1 MNLPLLLILV
11 TVIVIA
17 VIFFTLGFYLH
28 TNQKPRRA
36 TVAIG
41 CSILLLATPMVFVLM
56 RLPRLITPF

>member
-1 MNLPLLLILV
+1 MNLPLLLVLV

-17 VIFFTLGFYLH
+17 IVFFALGFYLH

-41 CSILLLATPMVFVLM
+41 CSIILLTIPMVFVLM
-56 RLPRLITPF
+56 RLPLLITPF